1 MESPTSSSELQ
12 AELIRLKARLAE
24 LESSKNQFPTNP
36 TQSKTNSEIY
46 RLLVEN
52 IRDYA
57 IFMLDPDGVV
67 ESWNAGAQTIKGY
80 QPEEII
86 GQHFSIF
93 YPPED
98 LAWNKPAWE
107 LEQANRVGRFED
119 EGWRIK
125 HDGTRFWANVII
137 TPLRDSQGE
146 LRGYAKITR
155 DMTERKQAA
164 ETIRK
169 ANEELEKR
177 VVERTFQLI
186 FLADASKLLASSLN
200 YKTTLQS
207 VAQLAVPEL
216 ADWCTVY
223 ILEED
228 RTPKQ
233 VALAH
238 TDPAKVKWALDLQH
252 QFQSKYP
259 YDPDAPTGLP
269 QVLKTAKPVLYPV
282 ITDEQLVNSARDAEQ
297 LRLLREL
304 EIVSVLIVPLV
315 AREKTLGAI
324 QMVSTESGR
333 HYTEDDLVFAQDL
346 AQRAAIAVDNARLYQ
361 DAQQAV
367 TLRNEFLSV
376 AAHELKT
383 PITSLRGFAQLL
395 VRKLNSPKQADPEQI
410 LRALGHIDTQ
420 SMRLSTLV
428 TRLLD
433 VSQLEAGK
441 LILNREAT
449 DLSQLLKNIVALSQ
463 DRTENHRLLLEA
475 PDHLECFI
483 DPLRF
488 EQVITNLVDNAIKY
502 SPDGGPVKVELLYL
516 EDSQQAQIKVQDQG
530 IGIPLQNR
538 ERIFEPFYQGHQ
550 RGYAGLG
557 LGLYI
562 CRQII
567 ELHGGQIEVEFG
579 EVKGTTFVVKLPI
592 NYSANQKHS

>member
-1 MESPTSSSELQ
+1 LESQTSISELQ
-12 AELIRLKARLAE
+12 EEITRLKARLAE
-24 LESSKNQFPTNP
+24 LELSESQDIDNLKKH
-36 TQSKTNSEIY
+36 KTSGELY

-52 IRDYA
+52 IKDYA
-57 IFMLDPDGVV
+57 IFMLDPNGVV
-67 ESWNAGAQTIKGY
+67 QSWNAGAQSIKGY
-80 QPEEII
+80 KAEEII
-86 GQHFSIF
+86 GRHFSIF

-98 LAWNKPAWE
+98 MAWNKPAWE
-107 LEQANRVGRFED
+107 LEQANQAGRFED
-119 EGWRIK
+119 EGWRLK
-125 HDGTRFWANVII
+125 QDGTRFWANVII
-137 TPLRDSQGE
+137 TALRDEQGE
-146 LRGYAKITR
+146 LKGYAKITR

-164 ETIRK
+164 EAIRK
-169 ANEELEKR
+169 ANAELEKR

-186 FLADASKLLASSLN
+186 FLADASKVLASSLN
-200 YKTTLQS
+200 YETTLQR
-207 VAQLAVPEL
+207 VAQLAVPDL

-223 ILEED
+223 ILEEG
-228 RTPKQ
+228 RIPKQ

-238 TDPAKVKWALDLQH
+238 ADPAKVKWALDLQ
-252 QFQSKYP
+252 QELQSKYP
-259 YDPDAPTGLP
+259 YEPDAPAGLP
-269 QVLKTAKPVLYPV
+269 QVLKNAQPELYPV
-282 ITDEQLVNSARDAEQ
+282 ITDELLVNSAKDEEQ

-304 EIVSVLIVPLV
+304 GIVSLLIVPMV
-315 AREKTLGAI
+315 AREKILGAI

-333 HYTEDDLVFAQDL
+333 RYNEDDLAFAQDL

-361 DAQQAV
+361 DAQQAI

-395 VRKLNSPKQADPEQI
+395 VRKLNSPNQPDHEQL

-441 LILNREAT
+441 LILNRETTNLA
-449 DLSQLLKNIVALSQ
+449 QLLRNNVALSQ
-463 DRTENHRLLLEA
+463 DRTESHSVLIEA
-475 PDHLECFI
+475 PDQLDCYI

-488 EQVITNLVDNAIKY
+488 EQVMTNLVDNAIKY
-502 SPDGGPVKVELLYL
+502 SPEGGLIKIELVYL
-516 EDSQQAQIKVQDQG
+516 PDSQQAQIKVQDQG
-530 IGIPLQNR
+530 IGIPHQNR

-567 ELHGGQIEVEFG
+567 ELHGGQISVEFG

-592 NYSANQKHS
+592 NYTASKKTS